1 MPDITALGELLIDFT
16 PIPGQPPRYIQNP
29 GGAPANVLSAAAAQ
43 GASCA
48 LIGKVGDDPFGDF
61 LISAASGRGIDCSAV
76 CRDAKVPTTLAFV
89 CLSPD
94 GDRSF
99 RFYRDPGAD
108 VMLTPEDVPEALIRQ
123 SRIFHFGSLSLTDE
137 PARAATQFAVAQARQ
152 SGILVSYDPNYRAPL
167 WRSEAEARQWMR
179 WPLDQVDILKVSAE
193 ELPLLADTDDIEEG
207 SRRLA
212 ALGIRLV
219 LVSMGAEGACCR
231 RGDLFFHRPAYPVQ
245 AVDTTGSGDAF
256 MGTILAGV
264 RNLDRAGL
272 ETLDEDFLTAL
283 VARANAAGGLTA
295 TRRGA
300 IAVMPTAE
308 ELDAFMG

>member
-61 LISAASGRGIDCSAV
+61 LISAASARGVDCSAV
-76 CRDAKVPTTLAFV
+76 CRDKTVPTTLAFV

-108 VMLTPEDVPEALIRQ
+108 VRLTPEDVPTALIHD
-123 SRIFHFGSLSLTDE
+123 SRIFHIGSLSLTDE
-137 PARAATQFAVAQARQ
+137 PARAATQFAVAQAKQ
-152 SGILVSYDPNYRAPL
+152 AGALLSYDPNYRAPL
-167 WRSEAEARQWMR
+167 WRSEEEARTWMR
-179 WPLDQVDILKVSAE
+179 WPLPQVDILKVSAE
-193 ELPLLADTDDIEEG
+193 ELPLLVDTDDIEAG

-212 ALGIRLV
+212 ELGIPLV
-219 LVSMGAEGACCR
+219 LVSMGADGTCCR
-231 RGDLFFHRPAYPVQ
+231 RGNLFFHRPAYPVQ
-245 AVDTTGSGDAF
+245 AVDTTGAGDAF
-256 MGTILAGV
+256 MGTVLAGV
-264 RNLDRAGL
+264 CHLDRAGL
-272 ETLDEDFLTAL
+272 EALDKAFLTAL
-283 VARANAAGGLTA
+283 VDRANAAGGLTA

-300 IAVMPTAE
+300 IAVMPTTA
-308 ELDAFMG
+308 ELDAFLG